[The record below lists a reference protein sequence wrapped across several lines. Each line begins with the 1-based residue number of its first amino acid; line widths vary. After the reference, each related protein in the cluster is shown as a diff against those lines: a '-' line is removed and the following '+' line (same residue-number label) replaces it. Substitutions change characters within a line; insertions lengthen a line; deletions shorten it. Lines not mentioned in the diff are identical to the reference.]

1 MPNIFREIYPSTF
14 HSAPRAL
21 MLLRM
26 LGAQNCS
33 LLEGGLTEW
42 VASNAPTHG
51 DLVSVPRADP
61 LGPDDNG
68 GGWWSAY
75 DQPVLAV
82 QQAHTPFHCRW
93 ADLSLSAT
101 PSELDECVALVRQ
114 SSKQAAPEDHGLAIF
129 SLFARQKAGTGAM
142 DVQDHAAAFAV
153 PADASTAASDELPPT
168 SSLSRVASSLDPAR
182 RAAVLD
188 YEAAKNARR
197 QSINARRAILG
208 LPPVASIHTSARG
221 LHSAEQQPN
230 GTSEPVHSSTARS
243 KFVTNLFSRRSTA
256 AASREVESVAPSILE
271 EEAARRITVADASHS
286 AAASAQAN
294 LVSRVVNAAV
304 ARSVFN
310 VQLPVRR
317 LSPISNNLM
326 DLSPPPRLLPADL
339 LAGHLRRISLIGND
353 LVTAADSG
361 FVPINA
367 TPDQAAGGVASRPRS
382 HAALDHPTILVACRS
397 GLVSPL
403 VVWALR
409 SAGVPARW
417 CIDAPL

>member
-1 MPNIFREIYPSTF
+1 MPNHIFEVDPSAF

-51 DLVSVPRADP
+51 DLVSVQRADP
-61 LGPDDNG
+61 LGPHDNG

-75 DQPVLAV
+75 DQPESTL
-82 QQAHTPFHCRW
+82 QHAHTPFHCRW
-93 ADLSLSAT
+93 ADLNLSAT

-129 SLFARQKAGTGAM
+129 STFARQKTGTGAM

-168 SSLSRVASSLDPAR
+168 SSLSRAAASLDPAR

-188 YEAAKNARR
+188 YEAAKAARR

-230 GTSEPVHSSTARS
+230 GTSEPVHSTTARS
-243 KFVTNLFSRRSTA
+243 KFVTNLFSRRSAA
-256 AASREVESVAPSILE
+256 AASREVEPVAPSTLE
-271 EEAARRITVADASHS
+271 EATRRSTVPDASPS
-286 AAASAQAN
+286 AASSTQAN

-326 DLSPPPRLLPADL
+326 DLSPPPRLLPADS

-361 FVPINA
+361 FVPINV
-367 TPDQAAGGVASRPRS
+367 TPDQAGGLASRPRS